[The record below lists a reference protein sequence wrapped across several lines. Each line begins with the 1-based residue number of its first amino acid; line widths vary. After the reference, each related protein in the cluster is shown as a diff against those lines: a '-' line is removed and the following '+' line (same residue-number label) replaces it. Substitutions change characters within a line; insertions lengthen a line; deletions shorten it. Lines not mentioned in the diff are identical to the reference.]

1 VLCDDGRTRNYRAH
15 GLRNAALRTLAHAGA
30 TGAELMAISGHSS
43 LQQVQEYIE
52 EVEQER
58 MADSAITKLVNASK
72 TSE

>member
-1 VLCDDGRTRNYRAH
+1 LGKVHFDGGEQPSSARSPRSS
-15 GLRNAALRTLAHAGA
+15 GKSSHA
-30 TGAELMAISGHSS
+30 S